1 MKPAIPA
8 ISKGAEDSVMANT
21 MQAADRM
28 NPAMPTCFNV
38 VFMCD
43 EFNLFVVRGEMKCG
57 EKPES
62 SPAEAREQ
70 RVTTKPLH
78 WLDHCLYAG

>member
-43 EFNLFVVRGEMKCG
+43 DF
-57 EKPES
+57 
-62 SPAEAREQ
+62 
-70 RVTTKPLH
+70 
-78 WLDHCLYAG
+78 